1 MHKNQNRV
9 VETCIILF
17 FFSLVLIP
25 IKSCFAQAL
34 VSGKLLHN
42 DKWSSKLYL
51 SQLRDFSGNF
61 ELVDSVNIN
70 DDGSFAWKGNIP
82 DSAILYRLLLPPA
95 GGNHRSI
102 IEGYADNYVFLL
114 LENGIKYTIGANADS
129 VYYSSSITGN
139 EFGKH
144 IKTITSFKKPFA
156 RLALNME
163 REMKKNPEAIQTVRD
178 EAMNK
183 MPEIIG
189 NYKDQLK
196 DYLIKNNDP
205 AITILGLYK
214 YYLASFG
221 TYDSSLFL
229 QLLNRPGS
237 DKYSIAKLLKYQ
249 IRDGANRR
257 VGMIFPSVVFET
269 VDGKKINS
277 DNWKHDWILV
287 DMWASWCKPCRQ
299 ANKTYL
305 PEIRKKL
312 GNGKMEIVSISVD
325 EDAGAWKK
333 AVNDD
338 KMNWLQLR
346 ETEKIGVVTRLN
358 IFAYPT
364 YMVIN
369 KKREIVFEA
378 NNPIQL
384 KEFLSQQFEV
394 KF

>member
-25 IKSCFAQAL
+25 VKSCYAQAL

-51 SQLRDFSGNF
+51 SQLNDFSGNF
-61 ELVDSVNIN
+61 ELVDSIKIKE
-70 DDGSFAWKGNIP
+70 DGSFAWKGKIS

-95 GGNHRSI
+95 DENHRTI

-114 LENGIKYTIGANADS
+114 LENGINYIVNANADS
-129 VYYSSSITGN
+129 VYYSASIKGN
-139 EFGKH
+139 QYGKK
-144 IKTITSFKKPFA
+144 ITTINSYKKPFA
-156 RLALNME
+156 NLILNME
-163 REMKKNPEAIQTVRD
+163 KEIKKNPEAIQTLR
-178 EAMNK
+178 ENAMNK

-196 DYLIKNNDP
+196 DYLVKNDDP
-205 AITILGLYK
+205 AITILGLYQ

-221 TYDSSLFL
+221 TYDSSLYF
-229 QLLNRPGS
+229 QLLNRPGN
-237 DKYSIAKLLKYQ
+237 DKYSIAKLLKEQ
-249 IRDGANRR
+249 IKTGANGR

-269 VDGKKINS
+269 MDGKKINS
-277 DNWKHDWILV
+277 DSWEQDWILV
-287 DMWASWCKPCRQ
+287 DMWASWCGPCRQ

-325 EDAGAWKK
+325 EEAGAWKK
-333 AVNDD
+333 AVDDD
-338 KMNWLQLR
+338 KMNWMQLR

-358 IFAYPT
+358 IYAYPT

-369 KKREIVFEA
+369 KNREIVFEA

-384 KEFLSQQFEV
+384 KEFLSKQFDV

>member
-25 IKSCFAQAL
+25 VKSCYAQAL

-51 SQLRDFSGNF
+51 SQLNDFSGNF
-61 ELVDSVNIN
+61 ELVDSIKIKE
-70 DDGSFAWKGNIP
+70 DGSFAWKGKIS

-95 GGNHRSI
+95 DENHRTI

-114 LENGIKYTIGANADS
+114 LENGINYIVNANADS
-129 VYYSSSITGN
+129 VYYSASIKGN
-139 EFGKH
+139 QYGKK
-144 IKTITSFKKPFA
+144 ITTINSYKKPFA
-156 RLALNME
+156 NLILNME
-163 REMKKNPEAIQTVRD
+163 KEIKKNPEAIQTLR
-178 EAMNK
+178 ENAMNK

-196 DYLIKNNDP
+196 DYLVKNDDP
-205 AITILGLYK
+205 AITILGLYQ

-221 TYDSSLFL
+221 TYDSSLYF
-229 QLLNRPGS
+229 QLLNRPGN
-237 DKYSIAKLLKYQ
+237 DKYSIAKLLKEQ
-249 IRDGANRR
+249 IKTGANGR

-269 VDGKKINS
+269 MDGKKINS
-277 DNWKHDWILV
+277 DSWEHEWILV
-287 DMWASWCKPCRQ
+287 DMWASWCRPCRQ

-325 EDAGAWKK
+325 EEAGAWKK
-333 AVNDD
+333 AVDDD
-338 KMNWLQLR
+338 KMNWMQLR

-358 IFAYPT
+358 IYTYPT

-369 KKREIVFEA
+369 KNREIVFEA

-384 KEFLSQQFEV
+384 KEFLSKQFDV

>member
-25 IKSCFAQAL
+25 VKSCYAQAL

-51 SQLRDFSGNF
+51 SQLNDFSGNF
-61 ELVDSVNIN
+61 ELVDSIKIKE
-70 DDGSFAWKGNIP
+70 DGSFAWKGKIS

-95 GGNHRSI
+95 DENHRTI

-114 LENGIKYTIGANADS
+114 LENGINYIVNANADS
-129 VYYSSSITGN
+129 VYYSASIKGN
-139 EFGKH
+139 QYGKK
-144 IKTITSFKKPFA
+144 ITTINSYKKPFA
-156 RLALNME
+156 NLILNME
-163 REMKKNPEAIQTVRD
+163 KEIKKNPEAIQTLR
-178 EAMNK
+178 ENAMNK

-196 DYLIKNNDP
+196 DYLVKNDDP
-205 AITILGLYK
+205 AITILGLYQ

-221 TYDSSLFL
+221 TYDSSLYF
-229 QLLNRPGS
+229 QLLNRPGN
-237 DKYSIAKLLKYQ
+237 DKYSIAKLLKEQ
-249 IRDGANRR
+249 IKTGANGR

-269 VDGKKINS
+269 MDGKKINS
-277 DNWKHDWILV
+277 DSWEQDWILV
-287 DMWASWCKPCRQ
+287 DMWASWCRPCRQ

-325 EDAGAWKK
+325 EEAGAWKK
-333 AVNDD
+333 AVDDD
-338 KMNWLQLR
+338 KMNWMQLR

-358 IFAYPT
+358 IYTYPT

-369 KKREIVFEA
+369 KNREIVFEA

-384 KEFLSQQFEV
+384 KEFLSKQFDV

>member
-1 MHKNQNRV
+1 MQKNQNRV

-25 IKSCFAQAL
+25 IKSCYAQAL

-51 SQLRDFSGNF
+51 SQLKNFSGNF
-61 ELVDSVNIN
+61 ELVDSISLKG
-70 DDGSFAWKGNIP
+70 DGSFAWKGNIP

-102 IEGYADNYVFLL
+102 IEGYADNYIYLL
-114 LENGIKYTIGANADS
+114 LKNGMSYEVNANADS
-129 VYYSSSITGN
+129 MYYSASISGSAY
-139 EFGKH
+139 GKS
-144 IKTITSFKKPFA
+144 IETIASFKKPYA
-156 RLALNME
+156 DLSLNME
-163 REMKKNPEAIQTVRD
+163 KEMKKNPDSIQKLRE

-183 MPEIIG
+183 IPQIIG

-196 DYLIKNNDP
+196 DYLVKNDDP
-205 AITILGLYK
+205 AVTILGLYH

-221 TYDSSLFL
+221 AYDSSMYF

-237 DKYSIAKLLKYQ
+237 DKYSVAKLLKEQ
-249 IRDGANRR
+249 VKEGANGR

-269 VDGKKINS
+269 IDGQKINS

-287 DMWASWCKPCRQ
+287 DMWASWCRPCRQ

-312 GNGKMEIVSISVD
+312 GNGKMEIISISVD
-325 EDAGAWKK
+325 ENLDAWKK
-333 AVNDD
+333 AVKDD
-338 KMNWLQLR
+338 KMNWTQLR

-369 KKREIVFEA
+369 KNREIVFEA
-378 NNPIQL
+378 NNPFQL
-384 KEFLSQQFEV
+384 KEFLSKQFDV